1 MRISSWACLAITLI
15 MLGACAAGP
24 TKSLASD
31 FALPSGGSKILVME
45 PTADMGLISA
55 AGVREARADWTETAV
70 QNLLSSFEAQLG
82 RHGASIVAYD
92 PARPVDDQTLLLA
105 ETVMGTA
112 MTYGPGIGNYN
123 AALTLPTKE
132 NNFDYTLGE
141 AVSGLRETY
150 GTDYALFI
158 YARGDFASAA
168 NQALQVGIGILFGG
182 IVIPSGG
189 QRITLA
195 SLVDLETG
203 DLVWMDVR
211 LMGDAR
217 NPKEADSIVR
227 DLVARIPVG
236 APDGRPA
243 E

>member
-1 MRISSWACLAITLI
+1 MKISLWAGIAAAFFW
-15 MLGACAAGP
+15 LGACASGP

-45 PTADMGLISA
+45 PTADMALISA

-70 QNLLSSFEAQLG
+70 QNLLTSFESQLG
-82 RHGASIVAYD
+82 QHGASIIVYD

-112 MTYGPGIGNYN
+112 MTYGPGIGSYN

-132 NNFDYTLGE
+132 DNFDYTLGE

-158 YARGDFASAA
+158 YALNHLVS
-168 NQALQVGIGILFGG
+168 QV
-182 IVIPSGG
+182 
-189 QRITLA
+189 IT
-195 SLVDLETG
+195 
-203 DLVWMDVR
+203 
-211 LMGDAR
+211 
-217 NPKEADSIVR
+217 
-227 DLVARIPVG
+227 
-236 APDGRPA
+236 
-243 E
+243 

>member
-1 MRISSWACLAITLI
+1 MRKINMAGLAIALI
-15 MLGACAAGP
+15 MLGACATGP

-31 FALPSGGSKILVME
+31 FALPAEGSKILVME
-45 PTADMGLISA
+45 PTADMGLVST

-70 QNLLSSFEAQLG
+70 QNLLTGFKAQLG
-82 RHGASIVAYD
+82 QHGASIVAYD

-105 ETVMGTA
+105 QTVMGTA
-112 MTYGPGIGNYN
+112 MAYGPGIGSYN
-123 AALTLPTKE
+123 ASLTLPTKE
-132 NNFDYTLGE
+132 DNFDYTLGE
-141 AVSGLRETY
+141 AVTGLRETY

-168 NQALQVGIGILFGG
+168 NQALQVGIGVLFGG
-182 IVIPSGG
+182 LIIPSGG

-217 NPKEADSIVR
+217 NPKEAESIVR
-227 DLVARIPVG
+227 DLVAHIPVG
-236 APDGRPA
+236 APVERPA
-243 E
+243 K